1 MTKKNLIDSRKLKHD
16 LYNYLLTNYYSYFR
30 AGFDRKAR
38 QTWSETAK
46 QIYHN
51 EYSNLYNQMRKEAA
65 ETKRKRWL
73 TLAGEENFK
82 AVLEDMG
89 LTIRRDGIRAMD
101 SGRKLFRYYLE
112 NVVIPRIEKEF
123 NITGIKIPNNISPLS
138 YQSCLNFEEVEL
150 IETDKPA

>member
-73 TLAGEENFK
+73 TLAGE
-82 AVLEDMG
+82 
-89 LTIRRDGIRAMD
+89 
-101 SGRKLFRYYLE
+101 
-112 NVVIPRIEKEF
+112 
-123 NITGIKIPNNISPLS
+123 
-138 YQSCLNFEEVEL
+138 
-150 IETDKPA
+150 